1 MKDETLTL
9 IEDFIR
15 NHGES
20 KLIDV
25 LSPESH
31 DNILTIISNAGV
43 HPYHALHK
51 RGEIFIASEG
61 TLDFSTKESAIAEL
75 ESVLLRVAKK
85 LKEKR
90 WGRVYLVP
98 FGPAPL
104 SLQIKSLVHKILDI
118 ETIDVLH
125 VGNGTHVDICMNPRT
140 IAAKVKSK
148 L

>member
-1 MKDETLTL
+1 MRSETLAL
-9 IEDFIR
+9 VEDFIR

-25 LSPESH
+25 LSPDNH
-31 DNILTIISNAGV
+31 DNALTIISNAGV
-43 HPYHALHK
+43 HPYHALHC
-51 RGEIFIASEG
+51 RGEVYVASEG
-61 TLDFSTKESAIAEL
+61 TLDFSSEESAVAEI
-75 ESVLLRVAKK
+75 ESALIRVAKK

-125 VGNGTHVDICMNPRT
+125 VGNGAHVDICINPRT
-140 IAAKVKSK
+140 IAAKVKSE